1 MGSGGETGIAYGAG
15 ILYVGSQ
22 RGKQD
27 DFHPLLAI
35 DVARDFEVVGIH
47 RFGVEFG
54 RPYWRSGRTGDI
66 YAMALSPSGDR
77 LFVMAQ
83 PYEGPAFTP
92 EWPAGKGLAKVVVRD
107 GANAILHEHEFSPD
121 GNSVAS
127 IWPDRRRTVEDD
139 EGDAAPITWHVSTRQ
154 VTGGERLTR
163 ELVGRQGLHPPW
175 GRLEGPLVYLARD
188 HTTNTNRIELYD
200 RDSRERVAEIDV
212 TEITGLG
219 GGYQPQMLDGTDLLA
234 VMAVDP
240 TDRIGDRLQAYVL
253 VFDIV
258 TRKVV
263 SKIRVGPGFGNL
275 TVVKRAR
282 AVWRMFFGG

>member
-1 MGSGGETGIAYGAG
+1 M
-15 ILYVGSQ
+15 
-22 RGKQD
+22 RG
-27 DFHPLLAI
+27 
-35 DVARDFEVVGIH
+35 
-47 RFGVEFG
+47 
-54 RPYWRSGRTGDI
+54 
-66 YAMALSPSGDR
+66 
-77 LFVMAQ
+77 
-83 PYEGPAFTP
+83 TP
-92 EWPAGKGLAKVVVRD
+92 G
-107 GANAILHEHEFSPD
+107 
-121 GNSVAS
+121 
-127 IWPDRRRTVEDD
+127 
-139 EGDAAPITWHVSTRQ
+139 PITWHVSTRD
-154 VTGGERLTR
+154 VAGGDWSTAVVE
-163 ELVGRQGLHPPW
+163 GLHPPW
-175 GRLEGPLVYLARD
+175 GRLAGPLVYLARD

-282 AVWRMFFGG
+282 PVWRMFFGG